1 MGEKDYSD
9 DESMATQTLNEIYF
23 PIAVSLGYIAA
34 DAPVDDM
41 EKLDWWQW
49 SELEDEERRLEEEEL
64 RMEEEEEEEEYVSN
78 NPFALLDD

>member
-1 MGEKDYSD
+1 MGEKIYSD

-23 PIAVSLGYIAA
+23 PIAVSLGYITA

-49 SELEDEERRLEEEEL
+49 TELEDEERRLEA
-64 RMEEEEEEEEYVSN
+64 EEEEEEEESASN
-78 NPFALLDD
+78 NPFALLDDD